1 MICRE
6 SNKFKVTAHVGD
18 AGHHT
23 VKSTFLR
30 RFFLNLTVKKYE
42 NWSTFA
48 TFCHLALWGPVIM
61 THCVDTDSISIDEVQ
76 KAMTSLKN
84 GKSPGID
91 RVQPLSA
98 RLTESRREHSSK

>member
-6 SNKFKVTAHVGD
+6 CNKFKVTAHVGD

-61 THCVDTDSISIDEVQ
+61 THCVDTDSVSIDEVQ
-76 KAMTSLKN
+76 KANINYCVRGGHKPARWPCPTS
-84 GKSPGID
+84 
-91 RVQPLSA
+91 
-98 RLTESRREHSSK
+98 RLTEIRRAGKKK